1 MKKVGWLACLFSF
14 LPLFGCK
21 TSSSLVINTP
31 ACEEKAI
38 LGDVSKMTDPLT
50 IKGITLTGNNL
61 SLVVQYSG
69 GCATHGFQLVGSEY
83 LSKSLPPIRQ
93 VALIHEANGDMCK
106 MLKTDT
112 LCFDIR
118 DLAYKQ
124 ESASEVILT
133 LQGWIESVNYVFQK

>member
-1 MKKVGWLACLFSF
+1 V
-14 LPLFGCK
+14 
-21 TSSSLVINTP
+21 VINTP

-38 LGDVSKMTDPLT
+38 LGDVSKMTDPFT
-50 IKGITLTGNNL
+50 ITGVALTGNNL
-61 SLVVQYSG
+61 TLVVQYSG
-69 GCATHGFQLVGSEY
+69 GCAAHGFQLVGSEY

-93 VALIHEANGDMCK
+93 VALIHESNGDMCK

>member
-1 MKKVGWLACLFSF
+1 MVLNS
-14 LPLFGCK
+14 
-21 TSSSLVINTP
+21 P

-38 LGDVSKMTDPLT
+38 LGEVGNATDPLT
-50 IKGITLTGNNL
+50 IIGVAVTGNNL

-69 GCATHGFQLVGSEY
+69 GCATHSFQLVGSEY

-93 VALIHEANGDMCK
+93 VALIHQANGDMCK

-124 ESASEVILT
+124 EPSSEVFLN
-133 LQGWIESVNYVFQK
+133 LQGWNESVNYVFQK